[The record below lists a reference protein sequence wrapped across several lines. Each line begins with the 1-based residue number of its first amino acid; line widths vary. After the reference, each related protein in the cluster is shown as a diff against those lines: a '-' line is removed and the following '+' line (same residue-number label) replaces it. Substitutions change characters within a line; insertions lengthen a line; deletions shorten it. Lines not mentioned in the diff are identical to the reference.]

1 VENDLKRNRFVSEAI
16 VVGDRRPYLGALVT
30 LDPDEAPAFAERHG
44 LDVETL
50 YRSEEMRAEIQ
61 AAIDEVNARVGRV
74 EQIRRF
80 EILPRDLSQESGEL
94 TPTLKVKRS
103 VVSERYAD
111 LIEGLYSR

>member
-1 VENDLKRNRFVSEAI
+1 
-16 VVGDRRPYLGALVT
+16 VGDRRPYLGAVVT
-30 LDPDEAPAFAERHG
+30 LDPEEASVFAERHG
-44 LDVETL
+44 LEVETL

-61 AAIDEVNARVGRV
+61 AAIDEVNARVRRV
-74 EQIRRF
+74 EQIKRF
-80 EILPRDLSQESGEL
+80 EILPSDLSQERGEL